1 MSAPPTLGQIVEVLE
16 RRYDPRWAESWDAVG
31 LTCGDPVNPVE
42 RVLFAV
48 DPVAAT
54 VEEAIDVGADLLV
67 THHPLYLRPVHSVA
81 ATTAKGRLVHR
92 LVSNGAA
99 LFTAHTNADAA
110 DPGVSD
116 ALAETLGLTDLR
128 PLAAQPADPLDKL
141 VVFVPDS
148 HAEQLVDALAAAGA
162 GAIGAYERCAW
173 TTTGIGTFRP
183 LSGASP
189 TIGSVGAIEAVPEVR
204 VEMVL
209 PRWRRIDVV
218 QALLA
223 THPYEEPAYDVYEL
237 ASHPGSRGIGRI
249 GTLDSPEPLSRFV
262 HRAAAALPPT
272 AAGVRASGDPGRII
286 RTVAVCGGA
295 GDSLLAA
302 ARDANVDVYLTA
314 DLRHHPASESG
325 EDGGPALVD
334 VSHWASEWPWLRQ
347 AEAALLGGLT
357 KLGTTVETRVSTTR
371 TDPWT
376 LHGRSE
382 GSTP

>member
-1 MSAPPTLGQIVEVLE
+1 MSAPPTLGQIVEILE
-16 RRYDPRWAESWDAVG
+16 RRYEPRWAESWDAVG
-31 LTCGDPVNPVE
+31 LTCGDPDNPVE
-42 RVLFAV
+42 RVVFAV
-48 DPVAAT
+48 DPAAAT
-54 VEEAIDVGADLLV
+54 VEETIDVGAELLV
-67 THHPLYLRPVHSVA
+67 THHPLFLRPVHSVA
-81 ATTAKGRLVHR
+81 ATTPKGRLIHR
-92 LVSNGAA
+92 LVSNGAG

-128 PLAAQPADPLDKL
+128 PLDPQPADPLDKL

-148 HAEQLVDALAAAGA
+148 DAERLLDALAAAGA
-162 GAIGAYERCAW
+162 GTIGAYERCAW
-173 TTTGIGTFRP
+173 TTTGVGTFRP

-189 TIGSVGAIEAVPEVR
+189 TIGSVGAIEVVPEMR
-204 VEMVL
+204 IEMVL
-209 PRWRRIDVV
+209 PRSRRIDVV
-218 QALLA
+218 RALLD

-237 ASHPGSRGIGRI
+237 ATHPGSRGIGRI
-249 GTLDSPEPLSRFV
+249 GTLDNPEPLSRFV
-262 HRAAAALPPT
+262 QRAAAALPPS
-272 AAGVRASGDPGRII
+272 AAGVRASGDPERTI

-302 ARDANVDVYLTA
+302 VRAAGVDAYLTA

-347 AEAALLGGLT
+347 AQAALIDGLT

>member
-1 MSAPPTLGQIVEVLE
+1 MSAPPTLGQIVEILE
-16 RRYDPRWAESWDAVG
+16 RRYEPRWAESWDAVG
-31 LTCGDPVNPVE
+31 LTCGDPDNPVE
-42 RVLFAV
+42 RVVFAV

-54 VEEAIDVGADLLV
+54 VEETIDVGAELLV
-67 THHPLYLRPVHSVA
+67 THHPLFLRPVHSVA
-81 ATTAKGRLVHR
+81 ATTPKGRLVHR

-128 PLAAQPADPLDKL
+128 PLDPQPADPLDKL

-148 HAEQLVDALAAAGA
+148 DAERLLDALAAAGA
-162 GAIGAYERCAW
+162 GTIGAYERCAW
-173 TTTGIGTFRP
+173 TTTGVGTFRP

-189 TIGSVGAIEAVPEVR
+189 TIGSVGAIEAVPEMR
-204 VEMVL
+204 IEMVL
-209 PRWRRIDVV
+209 PRSRRIDVV
-218 QALLA
+218 RALLD

-237 ASHPGSRGIGRI
+237 ATHPGSRGIGRI
-249 GTLDSPEPLSRFV
+249 GTLDNPEPLSRFV
-262 HRAAAALPPT
+262 QRAAAALPPT
-272 AAGVRASGDPGRII
+272 AAGVRASGDPERTI

-302 ARDANVDVYLTA
+302 VRAAGVDAYLTA

-347 AEAALLGGLT
+347 AQAALLDGLT